1 LYRSY
6 FRLKKGRS
14 KKAHLLCEAVFQATQ
29 NFIAKGEE
37 IANENGEVR
46 SEMLGAVD
54 DVRKTGLLLFSLLW
68 LLLVVFIELYMR
80 NGSSMGLEIT
90 SQLFLTVIKTTP
102 VIAIV
107 LASSSFKLKSVPTS
121 EMYDL

>member
-1 LYRSY
+1 
-6 FRLKKGRS
+6 
-14 KKAHLLCEAVFQATQ
+14 
-29 NFIAKGEE
+29 
-37 IANENGEVR
+37 
-46 SEMLGAVD
+46 MLGAVD